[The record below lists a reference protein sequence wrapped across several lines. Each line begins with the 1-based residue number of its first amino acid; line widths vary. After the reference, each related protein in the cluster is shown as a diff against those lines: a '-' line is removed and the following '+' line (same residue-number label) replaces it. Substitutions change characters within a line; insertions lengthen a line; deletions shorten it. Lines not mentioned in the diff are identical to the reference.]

1 MQHDD
6 DEDEVEDDN
15 DDEDDDDHDD
25 VSLSLLLSW
34 WWWRWWRWRLCLCFL
49 PRLQNLFWQMDDDE
63 SGTLTAEEMQQ
74 LVKDGVEVLMIF
86 DGRMGLI
93 YIYI

>member
-1 MQHDD
+1 M
-6 DEDEVEDDN
+6 
-15 DDEDDDDHDD
+15 
-25 VSLSLLLSW
+25 LLL
-34 WWWRWWRWRLCLCFL
+34 L

-86 DGRMGLI
+86 DGRMGVVT
-93 YIYI
+93 YRSAWHWTCQ